1 MESSPQYRMLINA
14 VQNSL
19 LRKEIQ
25 EAIDQGFLTE
35 EEANAIRRLEVP
47 SGERRKRLKK
57 HREKMSAQS
66 SQSAERAAK
75 VRDLLN
81 RPKSWRG
88 LQ

>member
-1 MESSPQYRMLINA
+1 MKSSSQYRMLINA

-19 LRKEIQ
+19 LRREIQ
-25 EAIDQGFLTE
+25 EAIAEGILTE

-47 SGERRKRLKK
+47 SGERRKRLKR
-57 HREKMSAQS
+57 HRDKMVAQS

>member
-1 MESSPQYRMLINA
+1 MNA

-19 LRKEIQ
+19 LRREIQ
-25 EAIDQGFLTE
+25 KAIAEGFLTE

-47 SGERRKRLKK
+47 SGELRKRLKK
-57 HREKMSAQS
+57 YRDKMVAQS

-75 VRDLLN
+75 VYDLLN

-88 LQ
+88 LR